1 MAAVKQA
8 MSATVEKVIYAKRH
22 AASTTHPRRKMMM
35 AAVKQKFSTEEVCSG
50 NGSHSRKG
58 DGWGGGDNSV
68 FGISC
73 DQFNVII
80 IIY

>member
-1 MAAVKQA
+1 
-8 MSATVEKVIYAKRH
+8 
-22 AASTTHPRRKMMM
+22 M

-50 NGSHSRKG
+50 DGSHSRKG

-68 FGISC
+68 FGIYC
-73 DQFNVII
+73 DQFNVNI